1 MQQGRPSDLPGAG
14 AAPGDAGAPGRPGA
28 PDPAGPGAGAPLA
41 RLRGEAVPR
50 VAARCAWQV
59 VEGEAVLL
67 DVHGRRI
74 MGLNPVGSFVF
85 GRVDGVR
92 SVDAI
97 SGEVA
102 ARFRVA
108 EERARADVA
117 AFLGELATRGL
128 LEEGR
133 P

>member
-1 MQQGRPSDLPGAG
+1 
-14 AAPGDAGAPGRPGA
+14 
-28 PDPAGPGAGAPLA
+28 
-41 RLRGEAVPR
+41 

-85 GRVDGVR
+85 GRVDGAR
-92 SVDAI
+92 SVEAI
-97 SGEVA
+97 AADVA
-102 ARFRVA
+102 ERFRVA
-108 EERARADVA
+108 PERARADVA
-117 AFLGELATRGL
+117 AFLAELSVRGL
-128 LEEGR
+128 LEEAR